1 MGRRTAEIGVS
12 YQSSAEK
19 GRHGRDR
26 SGNSGAMVPPEP
38 GGKVVAVRMTEDMV
52 AAAAEDGGR
61 G

>member
-1 MGRRTAEIGVS
+1 MS

-19 GRHGRDR
+19 GRHGCDR
-26 SGNSGAMVPPEP
+26 SGNSGAMVLPEP

-52 AAAAEDGGR
+52 AAAAGDGGR